1 MNPSVGNIQDYK
13 QESEQ
18 QNQREITSKKMLN
31 YGEGLIGGLPLYS
44 LMLMPFSPS
53 LKSIFF
59 PNPFPLYLVSKSNYI
74 SIKLPELKLYKGRE

>member
-13 QESEQ
+13 QEFEQ
-18 QNQREITSKKMLN
+18 QNKREITYQKMLN
-31 YGEGLIGGLPLYS
+31 HGEGLIGGIPLYN
-44 LMLMPFSPS
+44 LTLLPFSPS